1 VSAAAFEARY
11 RAEGDPWATLT
22 DPAERA
28 KAASNLAA
36 CGDGPFAAVCDL
48 GAGLGVLA
56 AALAPRARA
65 LLALDAAPT
74 AVAAAADRLAPWP
87 RAEARV
93 AVLPDGLP
101 AGAFD
106 LVVASEILYYL
117 PDPAFAA
124 TLDWLDRALLA
135 GGRLVAVHWTGTAPD
150 LHRSAD
156 AAHDALARR
165 PRLAPVACTREPT
178 YRLDVLEAVA

>member
-1 VSAAAFEARY
+1 VSAAAVEARY

-28 KAASNLAA
+28 KAAAALAA
-36 CGDGPFAAVCDL
+36 CGEGPFAAVCDL

-74 AVAAAADRLAPWP
+74 AVAAAAERLAPWP
-87 RAEARV
+87 RAQARV
-93 AVLPDGLP
+93 ATLPDDLP

-117 PDPAFAA
+117 PGPAFAA
-124 TLDWLDRALLA
+124 TVDWLERALLP
-135 GGRLVAVHWTGTAPD
+135 GGRLVAVHWTGSAAD

-156 AAHDALARR
+156 AVHDELARR
-165 PRLAPVACTREPT
+165 PRLTPVAGTRGPT
-178 YRLDVLEAVA
+178 YRLDVLEAVE